1 MNFFLDFEAT
11 EKGNRIISI
20 GCISENGDTF
30 SCLCKP
36 SKAGEKIGKFVEN
49 LTGITEEMLENAPT
63 ADEAFLLFKKWV
75 WTIGN
80 ADIIIPRFYVYGNND
95 SEFLIR
101 TAKYMQNTEA
111 IFFVMA
117 LASMINNYAKDIQ
130 TRLHTSPK
138 LSKLYNLIKKDSMV
152 QKHDALED
160 AEMLK
165 VIVNSFEA
173 DNSIFDILALN
184 ISQNPQS
191 KKIPLPDFYN
201 SWTFKGK
208 RKFQV
213 PNVCTDENSWIIGC
227 TNGQNTIWFDS
238 VEIAAYWVIR
248 YVVQNYSPRLVHDI
262 NKIKKEIINTIYSN
276 ETKTF
281 GKLTWF
287 KKEGIEII

>member
-11 EKGNRIISI
+11 EKGNHIISI
-20 GCISENGDTF
+20 GCISENEDTF

-36 SKAGEKIGKFVEN
+36 SKDGEKIGNFVES

-80 ADIIIPRFYVYGNND
+80 VDVVIPKFYVYGNND
-95 SEFLIR
+95 SKFLIK
-101 TAKYMQNTEA
+101 TAKYMQNTES

-117 LASMINNYAKDIQ
+117 LASMINNYAKNIQ

-138 LSKLYNLIKKDSMV
+138 LSKLYDLIKKDSTI

-165 VIVNSFEA
+165 VIVNSFETN
-173 DNSIFDILALN
+173 NSIFDILTSN
-184 ISQNPQS
+184 ISQNSKS

-201 SWTFKGK
+201 SWILKGK
-208 RKFQV
+208 KKFQV
-213 PNVCTDENSWIIGC
+213 PNTYTDENSWTIGC
-227 TNGQNTIWFDS
+227 TKGKDTIWFDS

-248 YVVQNYSPRLVHDI
+248 YVVQNHSPRSVHDI

-276 ETKTF
+276 KTKVF
-281 GKLTWF
+281 AELTWF
-287 KKEGIEII
+287 KKEGIEIV